1 MFEAEVKMSDSRG
14 FTLVEVAIVLVIV
27 GLLVGVGSSMVGV
40 LSTAVMVRQTKDTMD
55 AVAQSVTSWASS
67 NNDIPNVAGFSSA
80 AKSPVD
86 AWGRSLVY
94 LYDSNLYAA
103 TPTKD
108 TICGRRSAAITVVTT
123 DPVATIN
130 NVAFAVLSSSDDATF
145 ASTLTGTGNLNGGAL
160 STLASG
166 SITGSVSVNANNSD
180 IVRWVTLDELR
191 SKIGCQGSP
200 LKILNNDLP
209 SGSASSST
217 YSATIVA
224 DGGVQYTAPDS
235 YSWCVQTATVNQP
248 PATLTFQKPN
258 ASGVATPIT
267 TVANLFQTNC
277 SAYPVASWPKAGQLM
292 LSGTPSPSAS
302 YYLTVYVSDNN
313 ANTVSK
319 PFVLTA
325 NP

>member
-1 MFEAEVKMSDSRG
+1 MLVADVKKSYSRG

-40 LSTAVMVRQTKDTMD
+40 LSTAVMVRQTRDTMD
-55 AVAQSVTSWASS
+55 AVTQSVTSWASS
-67 NNDIPNVAGFSSA
+67 NNGIPNVAGFSTA
-80 AKSPVD
+80 AKTPVD
-86 AWGRSLVY
+86 AWGRSFVY
-94 LYDSNLYAA
+94 LYDGNLYAA
-103 TPTKD
+103 APTKD
-108 TICGRRSAAITVVTT
+108 TICGRRSAALTVTST
-123 DPVATIN
+123 DPVATIS
-130 NVAFAVLSSSDDATF
+130 NVAFVVLSSGNDALFT
-145 ASTLTGTGNLNGGAL
+145 STLTGTGNLNGGAL

-200 LKILNNDLP
+200 LKVLNNDLP
-209 SGSASSST
+209 SGSASSSS

-235 YSWCVQTATVNQP
+235 YSWCVQTATAAA
-248 PATLTFQKPN
+248 PASLLFQKPN

-267 TVANLFQTNC
+267 NVANLFQTNC
-277 SAYPVASWPKAGQLM
+277 SSYAVASWPKAGQLM

-302 YYLTVYVSDNN
+302 YYLTVFVSDNN

>member
-67 NNDIPNVAGFSSA
+67 NNDIPNVAGFSTA

-86 AWGRSLVY
+86 AWGRSFVY

-235 YSWCVQTATVNQP
+235 YSWCVQTATGAA
-248 PATLTFQKPN
+248 PANLLFQKPN
-258 ASGVATPIT
+258 ASGVAIAIPS
-267 TVANLFQTNC
+267 VANLFQTSC
-277 SAYPVASWPKAGQLM
+277 SGYAVTSWPKAGQLM

-302 YYLTVYVSDNN
+302 YYLTVFVSDNN